1 MEQHKYLIDTNITI
15 YYFGSIL
22 SESSIAFLETV
33 FKGKYYLSVI
43 NRIELLGFSNLTD
56 NEYNAFETYVNNSSM
71 LELDEA
77 VIIETI
83 RIRREYRV
91 KLPDA
96 IIAATCLMNG
106 CLLVT
111 NNKKDFDKIKG
122 LKLKILN
129 IIP

>member
-22 SESSIAFLETV
+22 SESAIAFLETV

-77 VIIETI
+77 VI
-83 RIRREYRV
+83 V
-91 KLPDA
+91 
-96 IIAATCLMNG
+96 
-106 CLLVT
+106 
-111 NNKKDFDKIKG
+111 
-122 LKLKILN
+122 
-129 IIP
+129 